1 MHRMNKG
8 LIVLGLIV
16 GIVGIVLWGVSIP
29 RYGFALDTLKV
40 GYVDINKIL
49 ENHPRI
55 EKAKKDI
62 SDFAVKAKA
71 DYQKQLDE
79 AVKNKTATEAQQLKT
94 EYEVKL
100 NQAVAQKQ
108 QEILK
113 PILDDIKLVVRDVAK
128 KKGIDI
134 VLRGE
139 IVVVGGVDLTE
150 DVIKAIKK

>member
-1 MHRMNKG
+1 MNRG
-8 LIVLGLIV
+8 LIVLALII
-16 GIVGIVLWGVSIP
+16 GIIGIALWGVSIP
-29 RYGFALDTLKV
+29 RYSFALDTLKI
-40 GYVDINKIL
+40 GYIDINRVL
-49 ENHPRI
+49 ESHPRI

-62 SDFAVKAKA
+62 NDFAIKART

-79 AVKNKTATEAQQLKT
+79 AIKNKTATEAQQLRV
-94 EYEVKL
+94 EYEAKL
-100 NQAVAQKQ
+100 NQAVVQKQ

-113 PILDDIKLVVRDVAK
+113 PILDDIKSVVRDVAK

-139 IVVVGGVDLTE
+139 IIVVGGIDLTE